1 MDSQLAQ
8 LEIKHH
14 ITRWKETDPEY
25 ISAKADDSRS
35 SLRATI
41 VKRQYLLRLNAG
53 GELVVMLA
61 LTFAIRWAKKLPDD
75 SAVG

>member
-14 ITRWKETDPEY
+14 ITQWKETDHEY

-35 SLRATI
+35 SQRLIRTSLRATI
-41 VKRQYLLRLNAG
+41 VKRQYLLRLKANYAG
-53 GELVVMLA
+53 GELVIMLA
-61 LTFAIRWAKKLPDD
+61 HT
-75 SAVG
+75 

>member
-14 ITRWKETDPEY
+14 VTRWKETDPEY

-35 SLRATI
+35 SQRLIRASLRATI
-41 VKRQYLLRLNAG
+41 IKRQYLLAKYAG

-61 LTFAIRWAKKLPDD
+61 LT
-75 SAVG
+75 

>member
-14 ITRWKETDPEY
+14 ITRWKETVPEY
-25 ISAKADDSRS
+25 ISAKVDDSRS
-35 SLRATI
+35 SQRLIRASLRATI
-41 VKRQYLLRLNAG
+41 VKRQYLLRLKAKYAG

-61 LTFAIRWAKKLPDD
+61 LT
-75 SAVG
+75 